1 MTYAPSSQG
10 PALTTTES
18 RKQPVALAVALTA
31 SGKACGELFW
41 DDGESLGVLERG
53 AYTQVTFLAR
63 NVSLGACP
71 GWWGGACWGQCPR
84 CSGQGNRP
92 GSLVGHYAGPPCP
105 LTSAQRPPCDAV
117 HAVGRESLLYAIPAP
132 GTRRLSNPQRGRK
145 GVRAE
150 PRARAPPAELGT
162 RFPASRRSLRLC
174 PHLHGAPLPAREP
187 GAVLLHVSAG
197 RPVTPGPFRDLSLCM
212 LGLGQAGALV
222 ASQPFC
228 QCLHCCCHSGAA
240 GDGIST
246 FPV

>member
-1 MTYAPSSQG
+1 MGRARAGRLPPPPPGGRSG
-10 PALTTTES
+10 PWPRPADLA
-18 RKQPVALAVALTA
+18 RGVAL
-31 SGKACGELFW
+31 G
-41 DDGESLGVLERG
+41 
-53 AYTQVTFLAR
+53 
-63 NVSLGACP
+63 
-71 GWWGGACWGQCPR
+71 
-84 CSGQGNRP
+84 P
-92 GSLVGHYAGPPCP
+92 GS
-105 LTSAQRPPCDAV
+105 
-117 HAVGRESLLYAIPAP
+117 RESALPAIPAIPAP